1 MQKAPQER
9 GFFQQQYSARLQR
22 LDIGSLRA
30 FLTHTFGVAN
40 FLAFLQALEAVNLDL
55 GEVSEQVVAAIVRG
69 DEAKAFSVV
78 KPLNGTGFHILNP
91 KESIEELSLR
101 VHENQGIDIGT
112 RRAV

>member
-1 MQKAPQER
+1 
-9 GFFQQQYSARLQR
+9 
-22 LDIGSLRA
+22 LRA
-30 FLTHTFGVAN
+30 FLAHAFGVAY
-40 FLAFLQALEAVNLDL
+40 FLAFLQALEAISLNF

-91 KESIEELSLR
+91 KKSIEELSLG